1 MTGARSPSAQM
12 QVVPRTAHGTLSKMM
27 WKNNHVFYLTFD
39 LGWKDRLVSIET
51 GRNRPVFEI
60 TLLGPLSQIKWL
72 EEKLISSA

>member
-1 MTGARSPSAQM
+1 M
-12 QVVPRTAHGTLSKMM
+12 QFDEITYPGLCLVQRMGHGSK
-27 WKNNHVFYLTFD
+27 WCGKKKHVFYLTFD